1 MLFRIYKATSI
12 VTTTTKTTT
21 TTIPN
26 EKIVVLDNFVQQ
38 PKQVEEFNKAETK
51 RVEVKQNESKQTHKV
66 EAKQVEPKL
75 TKQKQVESK
84 LIVET
89 KTKQA
94 EIKPAEPSLIE
105 SKQSEQ
111 KLVESE
117 AGQKKLVN
125 PNLSEP
131 KKVVETKPVESNE
144 IKPKQTE
151 PKQLVDPRLAEL
163 KKAAETKKIE
173 QKQAVTEE
181 NMPENGYCFCQKKN
195 DKVNAKQ
202 CTSCHQYFHVR
213 CAADANYQQAFN
225 VMSDKCALRF
235 VCFKCRKEPL
245 LVDINK
251 DALIKSNRWDDAC
264 EQLLS
269 NQTHINPID
278 TLKSTAKPNEPV
290 YINKSNLDP
299 FSKRLSDERT
309 NQLVI
314 YTKCFFSTLT
324 INYMD
329 LFI

>member
-1 MLFRIYKATSI
+1 MFLRKYKATPI
-12 VTTTTKTTT
+12 VTTTTSTTTITTT
-21 TTIPN
+21 TVTIPD
-26 EKIVVLDNFVQQ
+26 EKIVVLNNLVE
-38 PKQVEEFNKAETK
+38 VEESNIAETK
-51 RVEVKQNESKQTHKV
+51 RPQVKQDESKQAVKV
-66 EAKQVEPKL
+66 QSKQIEAKQ

-84 LIVET
+84 LTVET

-94 EIKPAEPSLIE
+94 EIKPAEPRLIE
-105 SKQSEQ
+105 SKQPEQ

-125 PNLSEP
+125 PKLPEP
-131 KKVVETKPVESNE
+131 KKVVETKPVESKQ
-144 IKPKQTE
+144 IK

-163 KKAAETKKIE
+163 KKAAETKKVE

-202 CTSCHQYFHVR
+202 CTSCQQYFHVR

-251 DALIKSNRWDDAC
+251 DELIKSNRWDDAC

-269 NQTHINPID
+269 SQTHMNPIEN
-278 TLKSTAKPNEPV
+278 LKATTKPNEPV
-290 YINKSNLDP
+290 YINKSTLDP

-314 YTKCFFSTLT
+314 YTK
-324 INYMD
+324 
-329 LFI
+329 LFLLL

>member
-1 MLFRIYKATSI
+1 MFFRIYKATSI
-12 VTTTTKTTT
+12 VTTTTTTI
-21 TTIPN
+21 TIPN
-26 EKIVVLDNFVQQ
+26 EKIVVLDSLVEQ
-38 PKQVEEFNKAETK
+38 PKQVEESNIAETK
-51 RVEVKQNESKQTHKV
+51 RSQVKQDESKQAVKV
-66 EAKQVEPKL
+66 EG
-75 TKQKQVESK
+75 KQVESK
-84 LIVET
+84 LIAET

-94 EIKPAEPSLIE
+94 EIKPAESRLIE
-105 SKQSEQ
+105 SKQPE
-111 KLVESE
+111 E
-117 AGQKKLVN
+117 KKLVN
-125 PNLSEP
+125 PKLSEP
-131 KKVVETKPVESNE
+131 KKVVEAKPVES
-144 IKPKQTE
+144 KQIE

-163 KKAAETKKIE
+163 KKAVETKKVE

-202 CTSCHQYFHVR
+202 CTSCQQYFHVR
-213 CAADANYQQAFN
+213 CAADANYQKVFN

-269 NQTHINPID
+269 NQAHMSPIENV
-278 TLKSTAKPNEPV
+278 KATAKPNEPV
-290 YINKSNLDP
+290 YINKPTLDA

-314 YTKCFFSTLT
+314 YTK
-324 INYMD
+324 
-329 LFI
+329 LFLLL

>member
-1 MLFRIYKATSI
+1 MFFRIYKATSI
-12 VTTTTKTTT
+12 VTTTT
-21 TTIPN
+21 TTITIPD
-26 EKIVVLDNFVQQ
+26 EKIVVLDSLVEQ
-38 PKQVEEFNKAETK
+38 PKQVEESNIAETK
-51 RVEVKQNESKQTHKV
+51 RTQVKQDESKQAVKF
-66 EAKQVEPKL
+66 EGKQVESKL

-84 LIVET
+84 LIAET

-94 EIKPAEPSLIE
+94 EIKPAESRLIE
-105 SKQSEQ
+105 SKQPE
-111 KLVESE
+111 E
-117 AGQKKLVN
+117 KKLVN
-125 PNLSEP
+125 PKLSEP
-131 KKVVETKPVESNE
+131 KKVVEEKSVESKQT
-144 IKPKQTE
+144 KPKQTE

-163 KKAAETKKIE
+163 KKAVETKKVE

-202 CTSCHQYFHVR
+202 CTSCQQYFHVR

-235 VCFKCRKEPL
+235 VCFKCRKEPM

-269 NQTHINPID
+269 NQAHMSPIENV
-278 TLKSTAKPNEPV
+278 KATAKPNEPV
-290 YINKSNLDP
+290 YINKPTLDA

-314 YTKCFFSTLT
+314 YTKFFLLLLT
-324 INYMD
+324 IYYMD
-329 LFI
+329 LFN

>member
-1 MLFRIYKATSI
+1 MFFRIYKATSI
-12 VTTTTKTTT
+12 VTTTTTTT
-21 TTIPN
+21 KITIPD
-26 EKIVVLDNFVQQ
+26 EKIVVLDKLVEQ
-38 PKQVEEFNKAETK
+38 PKQVEGSNKAETK
-51 RVEVKQNESKQTHKV
+51 RTQV
-66 EAKQVEPKL
+66 KQVEPKL

-84 LIVET
+84 PIVET

-94 EIKPAEPSLIE
+94 EIKPAEPRLIE
-105 SKQSEQ
+105 SKQPEQ

-117 AGQKKLVN
+117 TGQKKLVN
-125 PNLSEP
+125 PNPKLPEP
-131 KKVVETKPVESNE
+131 KKVVETKPVESKQ

-151 PKQLVDPRLAEL
+151 PKQLIDPRLAEL
-163 KKAAETKKIE
+163 KKASETKKVE

-202 CTSCHQYFHVR
+202 CTSCQQYFHVR

-269 NQTHINPID
+269 SQAHMNPIEN
-278 TLKSTAKPNEPV
+278 LKATAKPNEPV
-290 YINKSNLDP
+290 YINKPTLDA

-314 YTKCFFSTLT
+314 YTK
-324 INYMD
+324 
-329 LFI
+329 LFLLL